1 MGCYVSLMLIFILF
15 FSIFLSFLALLV
27 CMTIIDSQSYSLPK
41 PKPKPNP
48 KAKVQEIDQLR
59 ADFNQSLSDR
69 TDYASGKS

>member
-1 MGCYVSLMLIFILF
+1 
-15 FSIFLSFLALLV
+15 
-27 CMTIIDSQSYSLPK
+27 MTIIDSQSYSLPK

-69 TDYASGKS
+69 TDSASGKS